1 MKKSKKIMLKVI
13 PVLFL
18 VFMVFVST
26 SAIFGITPTDP
37 ATGTASGGITTLTG
51 NIWSTAVIVIQTVA
65 IASIVIAGIR
75 YMFAPAEVKSDIKQQ
90 TIILVVGAV
99 LVFAAVPIA
108 KFIQSAVVNIIPS

>member
-13 PVLFL
+13 PILFL

-26 SAIFGITPTDP
+26 SGIFGVTPAEP
-37 ATGTASGGITTLTG
+37 PGGNKSAKITTLTG
-51 NIWSTAVIVIQTVA
+51 NIWSTAVVVIQTVA
-65 IASIVIAGIR
+65 IAAIVIAGLR
-75 YMFAPAEVKSDIKQQ
+75 YMFASADTKADIKQQ

-108 KFIQSAVVNIIPS
+108 TFISDAAKQIME

>member
-26 SAIFGITPTDP
+26 SGVFGVDPVAPTN
-37 ATGTASGGITTLTG
+37 GTSSSKISGLTG
-51 NIWSTAVIVIQTVA
+51 NIWSTAVVVIQTVA
-65 IASIVIAGIR
+65 IASIVLAGIR
-75 YMFAPAEVKSDIKQQ
+75 YMFAPADVKADIKSQ
-90 TIILVVGAV
+90 TIILVVGAI

-108 KFIQSAVVNIIPS
+108 KFISGAATEIIK